1 MRTLY
6 NDMDIHFSL
15 EGVSFHAL
23 NIVFEHFER
32 TIPSHIHGNGC
43 YEIHYISTG
52 HGKLKANDTYFEL
65 TPNTLF
71 VTGPHVEHAQTPVP
85 DDPMEEYCVY
95 FKLDSSSHMK
105 KNASVLPSF
114 IRTSFWLGQDRQ
126 GIHAL
131 MLRLFD
137 ELAKRYTGFQ
147 EQVPLLLTQL
157 VILMVRNYEQL
168 QISRSV
174 FTPNNLA
181 DSKSVII
188 EEYFLYEYQDLSL
201 PDLSDRLK
209 LSPRQTQR
217 LLMEYYGK
225 TFQQKKAEARMSA
238 AAILLSDPQKRLQR
252 LRKHLDILLRN
263 IFLRLF
269 AVITMSVPGNTG
281 KSSFLKPFSHSFPA
295 RSAPPA

>member
-1 MRTLY
+1 MRMLY

-105 KNASVLPSF
+105 KMLLSFPPLSGLPSGSV
-114 IRTSFWLGQDRQ
+114 RTGRASMHLCSGFLTSWPNVIPVSRN
-126 GIHAL
+126 
-131 MLRLFD
+131 RFLF
-137 ELAKRYTGFQ
+137 F
-147 EQVPLLLTQL
+147 
-157 VILMVRNYEQL
+157 
-168 QISRSV
+168 
-174 FTPNNLA
+174 
-181 DSKSVII
+181 
-188 EEYFLYEYQDLSL
+188 
-201 PDLSDRLK
+201 
-209 LSPRQTQR
+209 
-217 LLMEYYGK
+217 
-225 TFQQKKAEARMSA
+225 
-238 AAILLSDPQKRLQR
+238 
-252 LRKHLDILLRN
+252 
-263 IFLRLF
+263 
-269 AVITMSVPGNTG
+269 
-281 KSSFLKPFSHSFPA
+281 
-295 RSAPPA
+295 

>member
-1 MRTLY
+1 
-6 NDMDIHFSL
+6 
-15 EGVSFHAL
+15 
-23 NIVFEHFER
+23 
-32 TIPSHIHGNGC
+32 
-43 YEIHYISTG
+43 
-52 HGKLKANDTYFEL
+52 
-65 TPNTLF
+65 
-71 VTGPHVEHAQTPVP
+71 
-85 DDPMEEYCVY
+85 
-95 FKLDSSSHMK
+95 
-105 KNASVLPSF
+105 
-114 IRTSFWLGQDRQ
+114 
-126 GIHAL
+126 

-238 AAILLSDPQKRLQR
+238 AAILLSDPQKKIAEIAEALGYSSAEHFSSAFRR
-252 LRKHLDILLRN
+252 YHHVSPREYRKEQ
-263 IFLRLF
+263 
-269 AVITMSVPGNTG
+269 
-281 KSSFLKPFSHSFPA
+281 FS
-295 RSAPPA
+295 

>member
-1 MRTLY
+1 
-6 NDMDIHFSL
+6 
-15 EGVSFHAL
+15 
-23 NIVFEHFER
+23 
-32 TIPSHIHGNGC
+32 
-43 YEIHYISTG
+43 
-52 HGKLKANDTYFEL
+52 
-65 TPNTLF
+65 
-71 VTGPHVEHAQTPVP
+71 
-85 DDPMEEYCVY
+85 
-95 FKLDSSSHMK
+95 
-105 KNASVLPSF
+105 
-114 IRTSFWLGQDRQ
+114 
-126 GIHAL
+126 

-225 TFQQKKAEARMSA
+225 PSAKRQKPACRPPPFCFPLIRKKIAE
-238 AAILLSDPQKRLQR
+238 ITW
-252 LRKHLDILLRN
+252 KHLDILLRN
-263 IFLRLF
+263 IFFRLF
-269 AVITMSVPGNTG
+269 AVITMSVPGNTR
-281 KSSFLKPFSHSFPA
+281 KSKVFSFKPFHTAFPLDQPH
-295 RSAPPA
+295 RRKKVMDNSS